1 MEQKIDNKQN
11 LKDQMLNF
19 YNLHKTKI
27 FVFFV
32 VLLIIISIIMFLKI
46 KAEKDNNLIAQ
57 KYIQAGLSLSKEKN
71 QSINSYEEIILSKN
85 KFYAMLALNTLI
97 EKNLVTDKEKILKY
111 FNIVEKIS
119 KKKEKQD
126 LLLFKK
132 ALYLISISRNEE
144 AYLIL
149 NNLINDKSNLSNLAQ
164 EIVSK

>member
-46 KAEKDNNLIAQ
+46 KAEKDNN
-57 KYIQAGLSLSKEKN
+57 

-111 FNIVEKIS
+111 FKIVEEIS

>member
-1 MEQKIDNKQN
+1 MEQKIDNNQN

-27 FVFFV
+27 LVFFA

-57 KYIQAGLSLSKEKN
+57 KYIQAGLSLNKEKN
-71 QSINSYEEIILSKN
+71 QSINLYEEIILSKN
-85 KFYAMLALNTLI
+85 KFYAILALNTLI

-111 FNIVEKIS
+111 FNIVEKFQ
-119 KKKEKQD
+119 KEKQD

-149 NNLINDKSNLSNLAQ
+149 NNLIKDKSNLSNLAQ

>member
-1 MEQKIDNKQN
+1 M
-11 LKDQMLNF
+11 
-19 YNLHKTKI
+19 
-27 FVFFV
+27 
-32 VLLIIISIIMFLKI
+32 
-46 KAEKDNNLIAQ
+46 IAQ
-57 KYIQAGLSLSKEKN
+57 KYIQAGLSLKKEKN
-71 QSINSYEEIILSKN
+71 QSINLYEEIILNKN
-85 KFYAMLALNTLI
+85 KFYAILALNTLI

-149 NNLINDKSNLSNLAQ
+149 NNLIKDKSNLSNLAQ